1 MTEDEDKEKTEAY
14 KKFADKLKIEQLK
27 GEGERIQALRKLVQ
41 EFEKNYGTDIKLMPA
56 EMQNKYREMRKQA
69 GLPEISEIEVI
80 GPISEKKENTPANL
94 ANIILKLGI
103 GRKDKTGGLM
113 LLSELIM
120 LLRTQTPLKKVKIG
134 EVKRVLKR
142 LEKEGLISG
151 LKRLNSGVEIV
162 EFLPTGFNKDQ
173 NIILSLASSNGVL
186 TLEEIML
193 KLNWA
198 QERVLRVLKTLEKSN
213 IAKRDHSYAAG
224 QKWYFPGLIKDS

>member
-80 GPISEKKENTPANL
+80 GPMSEKKENTPANL

-173 NIILSLASSNGVL
+173 NIISSIIATIKPN
-186 TLEEIML
+186 
-193 KLNWA
+193 KFN
-198 QERVLRVLKTLEKSN
+198 SN
-213 IAKRDHSYAAG
+213 IVKS
-224 QKWYFPGLIKDS
+224 FF